1 MTSDLT
7 KRIEALDYKL
17 RKVEGV
23 ERTKS
28 YHAVLDLSLLVLE
41 LSRKVDR
48 QEEE

>member
-7 KRIEALDYKL
+7 KRIEALDHKL

-28 YHAVLDLSLLVLE
+28 YSAVLDLSLLVLE

-48 QEEE
+48 QDEE

>member
-28 YHAVLDLSLLVLE
+28 YGAVLDLSLLVLE

>member
-28 YHAVLDLSLLVLE
+28 FNAVLDLSLLVLE

-48 QEEE
+48 QDEE